1 MTEGP
6 HEEVVVPKAT
16 FAQRLVDA
24 RNVVWSWLTDPA
36 VLVYRRAT
44 VGRKRA
50 RVLVV
55 EFFLVMREIAR
66 EFYEIE
72 GTSRAASLAYTT
84 LLSLVP
90 LLVALTQVVQQYFR
104 KLFPGWESQIDNIL
118 NIVLP
123 YQSPQITYN
132 LARFAQNAA
141 AASTLGAIVFMII
154 AFRLFL
160 AVEATIN
167 QIWRVR
173 VGRGYRQK
181 LIAFTMLFFWGPLLM
196 GLSFTTN
203 KSLQRNP
210 YLHMLFKHDIV
221 FVIAPIV
228 VLFVAFTMLF
238 WLVPATQVQF
248 KAAVVGALVTTMLFS
263 LVRWG
268 FGIYAD
274 HLFKGRFNLIYGTVG
289 LALIFLIAIEVMWVV
304 ILLGVEI
311 SYVHQNLY
319 GVLRAQAQQI
329 DDEPKYDL
337 YFALRAIL
345 EISRRFDRREDAP
358 SSYRLAEQF
367 GTTDAQMLRVLT
379 KLEDGKLV
387 KSTGGEGEYT
397 GFVPGCDPDRISV
410 EEIVAQVE
418 GSLRVLPGQG
428 PDDEERRS
436 IGSMFD
442 RMNESTSAALN
453 RTTIGRMVREL
464 YSPRVLRPDEPRVT
478 GTRES

>member
-238 WLVPATQVQF
+238 WLVPAT
-248 KAAVVGALVTTMLFS
+248 
-263 LVRWG
+263 
-268 FGIYAD
+268 
-274 HLFKGRFNLIYGTVG
+274 
-289 LALIFLIAIEVMWVV
+289 
-304 ILLGVEI
+304 
-311 SYVHQNLY
+311 
-319 GVLRAQAQQI
+319 
-329 DDEPKYDL
+329 
-337 YFALRAIL
+337 
-345 EISRRFDRREDAP
+345 
-358 SSYRLAEQF
+358 
-367 GTTDAQMLRVLT
+367 
-379 KLEDGKLV
+379 
-387 KSTGGEGEYT
+387 
-397 GFVPGCDPDRISV
+397 
-410 EEIVAQVE
+410 
-418 GSLRVLPGQG
+418 
-428 PDDEERRS
+428 
-436 IGSMFD
+436 
-442 RMNESTSAALN
+442 
-453 RTTIGRMVREL
+453 
-464 YSPRVLRPDEPRVT
+464 
-478 GTRES
+478 

>member
-238 WLVPATQVQF
+238 WLVPATQVKF